1 MTFTPAQPVITFTD
15 LTGAS
20 RSAVTTLSALF
31 RVHPADATCTFRRIW
46 DTTSTP
52 AAMYLNDNSGPD
64 RSLRALVVGIGE
76 VIVDVRCV
84 ASGLDATER
93 VVFTALSPDACE
105 RPITLGAAAV
115 SGTWTS
121 SCTSTQRGDNQTPY
135 YAKSYTFTLAEA
147 ATVTVVV
154 TSDQATNLYVHDG
167 VADSDEPL
175 HEASSSG
182 GQASTATIIK
192 LLNPGGMLGH
202 YTIKVANR
210 ADRTPGSFTISVTAV
225 NACPS
230 DQVYMSAVAGGA
242 DNGCRPRSC
251 GDGLFRDPGT
261 QRCRESS
268 YRYTAAIIDGV
279 VSAAQGVIR
288 DNTQEPCVT
297 RTTDPVTANELAA
310 HVLAIPIRELQ
321 KDNPSLMDLSRW
333 DSLFQRS
340 DNIGLFSRGTQADE
354 VRAHWSPGVGPWQLD
369 LWWPVKT
376 WNHAKRANVNNAAAV
391 VAEHLFNG
399 GAGGLCDGTQQLERR
414 LRTWVAC
421 TAQKRF
427 GEDPSRTK
435 ECTNPEFWYDI
446 TPLPFGFVSFTDTDG
461 KKYVAFPANDIGEAG
476 TGTGYTATFVRG
488 VPADKHARELERDD
502 GYGWFVDWEGTEV
515 LYIEQCSTPGSCR
528 WHRV

>member
-1 MTFTPAQPVITFTD
+1 M
-15 LTGAS
+15 
-20 RSAVTTLSALF
+20 
-31 RVHPADATCTFRRIW
+31 
-46 DTTSTP
+46 
-52 AAMYLNDNSGPD
+52 
-64 RSLRALVVGIGE
+64 
-76 VIVDVRCV
+76 
-84 ASGLDATER
+84 
-93 VVFTALSPDACE
+93 
-105 RPITLGAAAV
+105 
-115 SGTWTS
+115 
-121 SCTSTQRGDNQTPY
+121 
-135 YAKSYTFTLAEA
+135 
-147 ATVTVVV
+147 
-154 TSDQATNLYVHDG
+154 HDG

-435 ECTNPEFWYDI
+435 ECTNPEFWYD
-446 TPLPFGFVSFTDTDG
+446 G
-461 KKYVAFPANDIGEAG
+461 K
-476 TGTGYTATFVRG
+476 
-488 VPADKHARELERDD
+488 
-502 GYGWFVDWEGTEV
+502 
-515 LYIEQCSTPGSCR
+515 LYRSLRQR
-528 WHRV
+528 AV

>member
-1 MTFTPAQPVITFTD
+1 
-15 LTGAS
+15 
-20 RSAVTTLSALF
+20 
-31 RVHPADATCTFRRIW
+31 
-46 DTTSTP
+46 
-52 AAMYLNDNSGPD
+52 MYLNDNSGPD

-84 ASGLDATER
+84 ASGLDVTER

-105 RPITLGAAAV
+105 LPITLGAAAV

-121 SCTSTQRGDNQTPY
+121 SCTSTQRGGNQTPY

-242 DNGCRPRSC
+242 DNGCQPRSC

-354 VRAHWSPGVGPWQLD
+354 VRAHWSPVWVLGSSICGGRSRLGTTRSGPTSTTQPLWSLSISSTAVPGASATGHSSSSGV
-369 LWWPVKT
+369 
-376 WNHAKRANVNNAAAV
+376 
-391 VAEHLFNG
+391 
-399 GAGGLCDGTQQLERR
+399 
-414 LRTWVAC
+414 
-421 TAQKRF
+421 
-427 GEDPSRTK
+427 
-435 ECTNPEFWYDI
+435 
-446 TPLPFGFVSFTDTDG
+446 
-461 KKYVAFPANDIGEAG
+461 
-476 TGTGYTATFVRG
+476 
-488 VPADKHARELERDD
+488 
-502 GYGWFVDWEGTEV
+502 
-515 LYIEQCSTPGSCR
+515 
-528 WHRV
+528 